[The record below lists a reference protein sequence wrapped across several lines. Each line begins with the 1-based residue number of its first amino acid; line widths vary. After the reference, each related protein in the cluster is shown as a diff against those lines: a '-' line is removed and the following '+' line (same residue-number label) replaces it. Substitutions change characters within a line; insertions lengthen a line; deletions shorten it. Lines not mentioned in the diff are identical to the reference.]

1 MNESLFEPIPS
12 FDQPIAVLKHCHNR
26 IRRRIATMQKLLTHL
41 PEHGAD
47 EEAQKAAQSV
57 LKYFNLSAAIHHAD
71 EEENLIPMLQ
81 KTATGA
87 DAALLEELIPKIA
100 KDHRRMEVLWPVIAL
115 QLDDIAS
122 GVSDQLS
129 ANDVFNYAELYA
141 NHMVKE
147 ETYIAPMAMR
157 IFSAEQMTELG
168 EAMRTR
174 RGLAEAI
181 PATVMNLSEIRTDYA
196 QKTLSEAD
204 VLDEPIAQF
213 GRWFEEALQAEVAE
227 PNAMSV
233 ATVNAQGRPSNRIL
247 LVKNVDARGFTWFTN
262 YDSHKGVD
270 LAGNPHA
277 ALLFFWHE
285 LERQVRIE
293 GMVER
298 ISAEESDAYFHSRPL
313 GSRLAAVASQQS
325 QVIPNRAL
333 LEKNYAEVQAQFGD
347 APQRPAQWGGYRL
360 RPSVIEF
367 WQGRRSR
374 FHDRIEFRLQ
384 ADGTWLKQR
393 LQP

>member
-1 MNESLFEPIPS
+1 MNDSLFEPIPG

-26 IRRRIATMQKLLTHL
+26 IRRRIATMQKLLAHL

-47 EEAQKAAQSV
+47 DEAQKAAQSV
-57 LKYFNLSAAIHHAD
+57 LKYFNLSAVIHHAD
-71 EEENLIPMLQ
+71 EEENLMPMLLQ
-81 KTATGA
+81 TATGA
-87 DAALLEELIPKIA
+87 DAALLEDLIPTIA
-100 KDHRRMEVLWPVIAL
+100 KDHRRMEVLWPVLAL
-115 QLDDIAS
+115 QLEDIAN
-122 GVSDQLS
+122 GISDQLS
-129 ANDVFNYAELYA
+129 ENDVHNYAELYA

-157 IFSAEQMTELG
+157 LFSPEQMAQLG
-168 EAMRTR
+168 EAMRAR
-174 RGLAEAI
+174 RDLGEAI
-181 PATVMNLSEIRTDYA
+181 PATVANLSTMRTDYA

-204 VLDEPIAQF
+204 VLEEPIAQF

-233 ATVNAQGRPSNRIL
+233 ATVDAQGRPSNRIL
-247 LVKNVDARGFTWFTN
+247 LVKNVDAQGFTWFTN
-262 YDSHKGVD
+262 YESHKGVD

-277 ALLFFWHE
+277 ALLFFWRE

-293 GMVER
+293 GVVER
-298 ISAEESDAYFHSRPL
+298 ISAAESDAYFHSRPL
-313 GSRLAAVASQQS
+313 GSRLAAVASKQS
-325 QVIPNRAL
+325 QAISDREAM
-333 LEKNYAEVQAQFGD
+333 EQCYAAAQAECGD
-347 APQRPAQWGGYRL
+347 APQRPADWGGYRL
-360 RPSVIEF
+360 RPSVVEF

-384 ADGTWLKQR
+384 ADGSWVKRR